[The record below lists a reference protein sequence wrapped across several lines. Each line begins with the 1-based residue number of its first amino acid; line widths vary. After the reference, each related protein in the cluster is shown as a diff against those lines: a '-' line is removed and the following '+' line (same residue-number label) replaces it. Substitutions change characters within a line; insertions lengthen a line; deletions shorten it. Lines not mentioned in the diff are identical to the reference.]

1 MADDHAATKGDYI
14 SLPLSDEGR
23 RVADAWT
30 PAMDG
35 SCKAYGAGGVM
46 WLPTRLR
53 ISWDGDRVLKVETDA
68 GQQTRLLGFDATR
81 AAGSRSLQG
90 FSVAAWEPIGGR
102 PYARNGTR
110 AGTPAPDGTLKV
122 VTTNLSEGW
131 LRRNG
136 APYSESTTLTEY
148 WDRVAFPNGDDF
160 LAVTIVLDDPKYL
173 TGEYTR
179 SAHFKR
185 EPDASKWRP
194 SAVPRRLRSWSHAN
208 DPTAS
213 AVTGPG
219 CRAACRRRCAR
230 RGRPPHRPWSTSPV
244 RGRWPTTK
252 SS

>member
-1 MADDHAATKGDYI
+1 MTVRRSLLWTATAALSIATLGAQQPAAPAATARAAAPIDLTGTWVSLITEEWRWRMTTPPRGDYI

-23 RVADAWT
+23 RVGDAWT
-30 PAMDG
+30 PALDG

-81 AAGSRSLQG
+81 APGPRSLQG

-102 PYARNGTR
+102 PYARAGTR
-110 AGTPAPDGTLKV
+110 AGTPSPDGTLKV

-136 APYSESTTLTEY
+136 APYSENTTLTEY
-148 WDRVAFPNGDDF
+148 WDRMGFPNGDEF
-160 LAVTIVLDDPKYL
+160 LTVTMILDDPKYL

-185 EPDASKWRP
+185 EPDGSKWRP
-194 SAVPRRLRSWSHAN
+194 AP
-208 DPTAS
+208 
-213 AVTGPG
+213 
-219 CRAACRRRCAR
+219 CRAL
-230 RGRPPHRPWSTSPV
+230 
-244 RGRWPTTK
+244 
-252 SS
+252 